1 MFIILLSTHLVA
13 HPLRHPD
20 KDNTLAHH
28 VITLVHCCWRESQSS
43 PVWRWP
49 RAVGLPDTKAAADRL
64 GPPGEVDGGGN
75 WAPRP
80 WSVSGLGT
88 IAESR

>member
-1 MFIILLSTHLVA
+1 MFIILLSTHSVA

-43 PVWRWP
+43 RG
-49 RAVGLPDTKAAADRL
+49 GLLDTK
-64 GPPGEVDGGGN
+64 GKPQ
-75 WAPRP
+75 
-80 WSVSGLGT
+80 
-88 IAESR
+88 IA